1 MLFVPSNEESSPI
14 RMKWVRLASGA
25 IVYYREAGQGP
36 PLVLVHGWGGSS
48 RYWMET
54 MRDLADVR
62 TMYALDMPGHGES
75 SPFTG
80 SITPRRLAQVIVDFA
95 DALHLESF
103 DLNGHSYSSSVAA
116 FVGTHWPERVDRLIL
131 TCGSVYRNERERRLV
146 NFVHRIAGMWVML
159 RQPWMS
165 RVQRF
170 YKQIA
175 RMLFYSHVDDQRVR
189 DSVEDFLRMDRHTGI
204 QIPLNAGRM
213 DYLTILRNVV
223 APTLIIGARR
233 DSIMPA
239 YGPPTL
245 ARLIPDSS
253 LHWIENCGHIPMI
266 ERPHIYHQILH
277 DFLTGKM

>member
-1 MLFVPSNEESSPI
+1 MLFVPSSEESSPI
-14 RMKWVRLASGA
+14 RMKWVRLSSGTV
-25 IVYYREAGQGP
+25 VYYREAGQGP

-80 SITPRRLAQVIVDFA
+80 SITPRRLAQVLVDFA
-95 DALHLESF
+95 DALNLESF

-116 FVGTHWPERVDRLIL
+116 FVATHWPERVDRLIL
-131 TCGSVYRNERERRLV
+131 TCGSVYRDERERRLV

-175 RMLFYSHVDDQRVR
+175 RMLFYSQVDDQRVR
-189 DSVEDFLRMDRHTGI
+189 ESVEDFLRMDRHTGI

-223 APTLIIGARR
+223 APTLIVGARR

-245 ARLIPDSS
+245 AQLIPDSS

-266 ERPHIYHQILH
+266 ERPNIYHKILC